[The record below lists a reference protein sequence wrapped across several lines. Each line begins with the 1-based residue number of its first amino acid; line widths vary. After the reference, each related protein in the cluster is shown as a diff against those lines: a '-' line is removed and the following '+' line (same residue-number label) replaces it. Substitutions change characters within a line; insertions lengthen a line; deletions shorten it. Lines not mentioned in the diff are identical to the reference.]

1 MFILWRELD
10 QGCLHPKLEVLRLT
24 CLSQESNPRPPQW
37 EASTQERSHLNS
49 LLMAIRNIWPRDQWR
64 MLVTWLPQCMC
75 YINIHEHT
83 WTALRCRPNR
93 TCKASAK
100 HLPAAKT
107 SGTCKSQYSLSS
119 RTDHVV
125 VTTMKR
131 LDQAVLR
138 PKLEV
143 PRLTCLGRESSLAST
158 VGGKHFRKEP
168 FEQLVNCYSEHLHMS
183 TWTLKNAHNN
193 ILKCAVYFSYMY
205 PKQQSKFFFLVK
217 PP

>member
-1 MFILWRELD
+1 MKRLN
-10 QGCLHPKLEVLRLT
+10 QGRLHPKLEVLRLT
-24 CLSQESNPRPPQW
+24 CLSQESNPRPTQL
-37 EASTQERSHLNS
+37 EASTLEKSHLNS
-49 LLMAIRNIWPRDQWR
+49 LWIAIRNIYIGPRDKWR
-64 MLVTWLPQCMC
+64 MLATWLPQCMC
-75 YINIHEHT
+75 YMNIHEHT
-83 WTALRCRPNR
+83 WTALWCRPNR

-100 HLPAAKT
+100 HLAAAKT

-119 RTDHVV
+119 RTDHVG

-131 LDQAVLR
+131 LDQGVLR

-168 FEQLVNCYSEHLHMS
+168 SEQLVNCYSENLHMS

-205 PKQQSKFFFLVK
+205 PKQHSKIFFLFK

>member
-1 MFILWRELD
+1 M
-10 QGCLHPKLEVLRLT
+10 
-24 CLSQESNPRPPQW
+24 SRPGIKPT
-37 EASTQERSHLNS
+37 ASTVGGEHSRKEPLNS
-49 LLMAIRNIWPRDQWR
+49 LWIVIRNIYIWPRDKWR
-64 MLVTWLPQCMC
+64 MLATWLPQ
-75 YINIHEHT
+75 
-83 WTALRCRPNR
+83 WTALGCKPNS

-119 RTDHVV
+119 RTDHVG

-131 LDQAVLR
+131 LDQGVLR

-158 VGGKHFRKEP
+158 VGGKHFRKEA
-168 FEQLVNCYSEHLHMS
+168 FEELVNCYSKHLHMS
-183 TWTLKNAHNN
+183 TRTLENAHNN

-205 PKQQSKFFFLVK
+205 PKQHSKFLSLVE